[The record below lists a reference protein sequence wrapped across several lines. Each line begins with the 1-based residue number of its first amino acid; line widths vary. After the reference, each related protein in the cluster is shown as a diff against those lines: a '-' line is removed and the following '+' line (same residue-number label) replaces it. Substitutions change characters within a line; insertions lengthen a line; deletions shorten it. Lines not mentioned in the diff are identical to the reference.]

1 MNKFGGTI
9 SDANVCFCSKMNMSP
24 PSSSFL
30 INYSGYCTGLWVEL
44 YCAALTCFAN
54 ARKYDLHCLTSALIL
69 EIAIHLNH
77 IKMNINKTEFSIC
90 FEFDLSISGNG
101 IMR

>member
-1 MNKFGGTI
+1 
-9 SDANVCFCSKMNMSP
+9 MSP
-24 PSSSFL
+24 PSSLFI
-30 INYSGYCTGLWVEL
+30 INYSGYCKGLWVEL

-54 ARKYDLHCLTSALIL
+54 ARKYDKYYSTSALIL
-69 EIAIHLNH
+69 EITIHWSH